1 MFNFRKTIFVVVLNQ
16 STNCRWTEFS
26 CTQNIGGTT
35 KHNKAISH
43 SGCERPLPRN
53 CGKRLITNLDCFP
66 DSTVTGHMVLT
77 FKYIGKNSTKLYKRI
92 NQRDFLIRHV
102 NKQSLTNWIAE
113 AAWVGSWK
121 DLQVK
126 VYIATR
132 KLLNQGFLLARL
144 KSSLRQF
151 YGRHHDLVNRYEI
164 SVSQMTTGIFR

>member
-1 MFNFRKTIFVVVLNQ
+1 MNRIQLYPKHW
-16 STNCRWTEFS
+16 R
-26 CTQNIGGTT
+26 
-35 KHNKAISH
+35 HNKARSQIYPIVAVKDH
-43 SGCERPLPRN
+43 CLETVKKTYN
-53 CGKRLITNLDCFP
+53 KLDCFP

-77 FKYIGKNSTKLYKRI
+77 FKYIAKNSTKLYKRI
-92 NQRDFLIRHV
+92 NQRYFLIRHV

-151 YGRHHDLVNRYEI
+151 YGRQYDLVNHYEI